1 MCALLEAAEAAG
13 KDKWLVQTAGG
24 SALGRQVISMA
35 KHRGIKLV
43 SLVRRAAQKDELL
56 QLGCAHET
64 FPWHKAWAI
73 LRGLAC
79 MQLSVQRPCI
89 ACIWHDDVAACS
101 QTSADLTVDQ
111 VPATLSSDGMPRTDA
126 VVATDGSVGDVTAK
140 ILEAT
145 GML

>member
-56 QLGCAHET
+56 QLGCAHDT
-64 FPWHKAWAI
+64 FP
-73 LRGLAC
+73 LA
-79 MQLSVQRPCI
+79 QSVGSSQRPSLHAAFC
-89 ACIWHDDVAACS
+89 AKALHCMHVA
-101 QTSADLTVDQ
+101 
-111 VPATLSSDGMPRTDA
+111 R
-126 VVATDGSVGDVTAK
+126 
-140 ILEAT
+140 
-145 GML
+145 